1 MTTLQGL
8 WYIMCM
14 PLSSPTD
21 HIDTAD
27 SRPRAW
33 LLSAYRADSHA
44 AWADWLLASQPQFNW
59 QRLELPGRHFAWR
72 IRGNPLSWLYAL
84 PLEQPAL
91 IVASSMVDLATLK
104 GLHPRLAGVPTLYY
118 FHENQF
124 AYPLSH
130 RQSHWLEP
138 QMVQLYGGLA
148 ADRLL
153 FNSAFNRDSYLQGIA
168 GLLAHMPDAVPDG
181 VVQRLAQK
189 SVLCPVPIE
198 PVPASQERDSQLV
211 LWNHRW
217 EHDKCPELFVEAMVA
232 LAEEGVEFRLALLG
246 KRPQRAPPAL
256 ARLREALPQRIVADG
271 QLPAAEYR
279 TQLGRAAIAVSTA
292 RHEFQGLAMLEAASA
307 GAIPLVPDALCYAEQ
322 YPSACR
328 YPQGDVAALLERLR
342 LWLTGGL
349 PPPVDVTPWYSAS
362 LAAVWA
368 ELLAAAPGAGA
379 TPSAPSA
386 PI

>member
-72 IRGNPLSWLYAL
+72 IRGNPLSWLDAL
-84 PLEQPAL
+84 PLEQPDL
-91 IVASSMVDLATLK
+91 IVATSMVDLATLK

-130 RQSHWLEP
+130 RQNHWLEP

-168 GLLAHMPDAVPDG
+168 GLLAQMPDAVPDG
-181 VVQRLAQK
+181 VVQRLVQK

-198 PVPASQERDSQLV
+198 PVPAAQQRDSQLV

-217 EHDKCPELFVEAMVA
+217 EHDKCPELFAEAMVA
-232 LAEEGVEFRLALLG
+232 LAEEGVELRLALLG
-246 KRPQRAPPAL
+246 KRPRRTPPAL
-256 ARLREALPQRIVADG
+256 ARLREALPLRIVADG

-279 TQLGRAAIAVSTA
+279 GQLGQAAIAVSTA

-322 YPSACR
+322 YPSTCR
-328 YPQGDVAALLERLR
+328 YPQDDVAALVARLR

-368 ELLAAAPGAGA
+368 GLLAAAPGAGA

>member
-1 MTTLQGL
+1 
-8 WYIMCM
+8 M

-72 IRGNPLSWLYAL
+72 IRGNPLSWLDAL
-84 PLEQPAL
+84 PLEQPDL
-91 IVASSMVDLATLK
+91 IVATSMVDLATLK

-130 RQSHWLEP
+130 RQNHWLEP

-168 GLLAHMPDAVPDG
+168 GLLAQMPDAVPDG

-189 SVLCPVPIE
+189 SVRCPVPIE
-198 PVPASQERDSQLV
+198 PVPAAQERDSQLV
-211 LWNHRW
+211 LWSHRW

-246 KRPQRAPPAL
+246 KRPRRTPPAL
-256 ARLREALPQRIVADG
+256 ARLRETLPQLIVADG

-279 TQLGRAAIAVSTA
+279 GQLGRAAIAVSTA

-322 YPSACR
+322 YPSVCR
-328 YPQGDVAALLERLR
+328 YPQDDAAALVARLR

-349 PPPVDVTPWYSAS
+349 PPPADVTPWYSAS

-368 ELLAAAPGAGA
+368 ELLAAAPGAGT

-386 PI
+386 AR

>member
-14 PLSSPTD
+14 PLSSQTA

-72 IRGNPLSWLYAL
+72 IRGNPLSWLDAL
-84 PLEQPAL
+84 PLEQPDL
-91 IVASSMVDLATLK
+91 IVATSMVDLATLK
-104 GLHPRLAGVPTLYY
+104 GLHPQLAGVPTLYY

-168 GLLAHMPDAVPDG
+168 GLLAQMPDAVPDG

-198 PVPASQERDSQLV
+198 PVSAGQQRDGQLV

-246 KRPQRAPPAL
+246 KRPRRTPPAL
-256 ARLREALPQRIVADG
+256 ARLRETLPQRIVADG

-279 TQLGRAAIAVSTA
+279 VQLGRAAIAVSTA
-292 RHEFQGLAMLEAASA
+292 RHEFQGLAILEAASA

-328 YPQGDVAALLERLR
+328 YPQDDAAALVARLR

-368 ELLAAAPGAGA
+368 GLLAAAPGAGT
-379 TPSAPSA
+379 TPSAPSTA
-386 PI
+386 R